1 MIKRLTEAKNFND
14 CESTVVIR
22 NDRNEIANALSKMS
36 LKDLQL
42 HYGKPS
48 KSTTR
53 TTTTTTTEA
62 TELAAPNSS
71 MRPKTMATIN
81 YSNAKSEKECT
92 PKERMLLNKLKK
104 ADEQAAVVR

>member
-1 MIKRLTEAKNFND
+1 MITRLTEAKSFND

-48 KSTTR
+48 KSTTS
-53 TTTTTTTEA
+53 TATTEA

-71 MRPKTMATIN
+71 MRPRTKDTIN
-81 YSNAKSEKECT
+81 YSNVNSEKEFT

-104 ADEQAAVVR
+104 ADEQAAVVG

>member
-48 KSTTR
+48 KSTTS
-53 TTTTTTTEA
+53 TTTEA